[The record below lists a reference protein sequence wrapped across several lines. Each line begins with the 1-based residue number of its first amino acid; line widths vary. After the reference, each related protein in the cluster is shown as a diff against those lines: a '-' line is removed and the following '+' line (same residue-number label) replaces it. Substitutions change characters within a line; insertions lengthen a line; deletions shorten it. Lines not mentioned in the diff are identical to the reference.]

1 MNPKSYHRLA
11 FVLLALLLAAA
22 LPAIALAAPSFAVL
36 AQDEPT
42 SDVITPEALANMTYI
57 SELTPSG
64 EVTLVD
70 GKFEDT
76 ANRYV
81 AVLAP
86 EPRTYGQLG
95 GQDASA
101 VLLGENSGGSGIFTS
116 LAVVLDQDGEPV
128 NVASMLLGDRVDVY
142 ALAIDLD
149 RIIVEMVRQ
158 GPNDPMCCP
167 TEVVQIIYALSDD
180 NQLVEA
186 GVSLLGSGAQVSLG
200 VAPEGGYQ
208 TNVMPATPYD
218 DTGAVPTG
226 APIHTLLTGGT
237 EDVATIF
244 AAGGPYIAVYPARDY
259 ARLWEAAGD
268 STITFLFEDLEVLLA
283 DQPASLSASLPIAPP
298 AEIDDLA
305 AQVSYLSGEGF
316 SGVRFVA
323 RATSSGSVADDRL
336 AYYFTGFTDD
346 RHYLIAVQ
354 WPVATEADLT
364 ALDAAADADWTPALS
379 EIDAIVT
386 ALSIQNSE
394 ALSAEDLANLTVP
407 SMLLDKPVVLSS
419 GVYTEAGESGAA
431 SDVTT
436 VQLLGEP
443 IAIGQVDGFE
453 SAAVL
458 IVENGGGTGQF
469 ISLALVQK
477 IGGEAVTSATAFLGD
492 RPRVSNV
499 AINEDGSITVDMIQ
513 VGPNDAFCCANMPM
527 TTTYVKAGDQLVYR
541 DQASATIDAS
551 GITEGVV
558 AFVVQ
563 PTPYDN
569 TVPPSGQGEPKHFTW
584 AIGDVDDVTQATQM
598 GGGYVSVYPLEAYQA
613 IGDLE
618 GDPFVADTV
627 AQLRTLLAEQPANPE
642 PPLPVL
648 PQLPATNDFAAQVSY
663 LDLADGGVGVRFIGR
678 FAQDVSPIE
687 NYQLRYVFQGLSAD
701 EQFLIVASIP
711 VTTTA
716 LPAEPQSMSGDEY
729 TQFAAVY
736 SDYLAEMTA
745 MFDALASTDFTTDLA
760 TLDAMMQSVTPEST
774 INPLAP
780 DALANMEVKS
790 ELTADGVALLANG
803 VYTEPVAPGS
813 ASMIEV
819 QLQPFPIAY
828 GQIDEQDAAAVV
840 IAESGGGSGT
850 FINLALIVDQD
861 GMAVHVASV
870 PLGDRVVVQ
879 ELAID
884 NNQITAMML
893 TQGPED
899 PMCCPSQNI
908 TQIYELQG
916 ETLVLVDET
925 TETAV
930 AGESV
935 LAGTSWIWVETL
947 MNDGSVKTP
956 GTEGAFTLT
965 FLDDGA
971 VSATTDCNT
980 FNGSFSEGSDGVEL
994 TIAFLISTAMACPD
1008 GAQEQEFI
1016 ADVTSINGYIIT
1028 DAGQLALL
1036 LPFDSGSIMFDTAE
1050 AVSTDVGMEPAAEA
1064 ETEAAAP
1071 TSLPGTT
1078 WNWVQTQYSN
1088 DFVVA
1093 PADPTAYR
1101 ITFGE
1106 DGTVNVQDDCNVL
1119 NGTYTAGENGELTID
1134 LQTSTMAACP
1144 PGSLHD
1150 QFLLDLSGV
1159 ASYLIQDGSL
1169 FAAIKFDTGV
1179 MEFAPSE

>member
-1 MNPKSYHRLA
+1 MNPKSLQRLA
-11 FVLLALLLAAA
+11 LILFALLLTVA
-22 LPAIALAAPSFAVL
+22 LPVVALATPFSAVL

-42 SDVITPEALANMTYI
+42 SNAITPEALANMTYI
-57 SELTPSG
+57 SQLTPSG

-70 GKFEDT
+70 GQFED
-76 ANRYV
+76 ADNRYA
-81 AVLAP
+81 AVLAS
-86 EPRTYGQLG
+86 EPRAFGQLG
-95 GQDASA
+95 GQDAAA
-101 VLLGENSGGSGIFTS
+101 VLLGENSGGSGVFVS
-116 LAVVLDQDGEPV
+116 LAIVLDQDGAPV
-128 NVASMLLGDRVDVY
+128 NVASTLLGDRVDVY
-142 ALAIDLD
+142 ALEMDGS
-149 RIIVEMVRQ
+149 RIIVDMVRQ

-167 TEVVQIIYALSDD
+167 TEVARIIYVLGDN
-180 NQLVEA
+180 NQLIQA
-186 GVSLLGSGAQVSLG
+186 GVTLLGSGAQVALN
-200 VAPEGGYQ
+200 VAPAEGYQ

-218 DTGAVPTG
+218 DAGALPAG
-226 APIHTLLTGGT
+226 APIHTLLTVGT
-237 EDVATIF
+237 EDAATIF
-244 AAGGPYIAVYPARDY
+244 AAGGPYIAVYPAREY

-268 STITFLFEDLEVLLA
+268 STITFLFEDLESLLA
-283 DQPASLSASLPIAPP
+283 DQPARLSAPLPIAPP

-305 AQVSYLSGEGF
+305 AQVSYLSGESF

-323 RATSSGSVADDRL
+323 RATPSGVVADDQL

-346 RHYLIAVQ
+346 RRYLIAAQ
-354 WPVATEADLT
+354 WPVTTTAEPD

-386 ALSIQNSE
+386 SLIIQNNE

-443 IAIGQVDGFE
+443 IAFGQVDGLE

-477 IGGEAVTSATAFLGD
+477 IGGEAVASATAFLGD
-492 RPRVSNV
+492 RPRVSNL

-527 TTTYVKAGDQLVYR
+527 TITYVKAGEQLVHR

-563 PTPYDN
+563 PTAYDN

-584 AIGDVDDVTQATQM
+584 ALGDVDTVTQATQM

-613 IGDLE
+613 IWDLE

-627 AQLRTLLAEQPANPE
+627 AQLRTLLSERPANPA

-678 FAQDVSPIE
+678 FVQDVSPIE
-687 NYQLRYVFQGLSAD
+687 NYQLRYVFQGLSVD
-701 EQFLIVASIP
+701 EQFLIVANIP

-716 LPAEPQSMSGDEY
+716 LPVEPQPMSGDEY

-745 MFDALASTDFTTDLA
+745 MFDALASTDFAPDLA
-760 TLDAMMQSVTPEST
+760 VLDAMIQSVTPEYT
-774 INPLAP
+774 VNPLAP
-780 DALANMEVKS
+780 DVLANMEIKS
-790 ELTADGVALLANG
+790 ELTADGVALLASG

-813 ASMIEV
+813 ASVIEV

-828 GQIDEQDAAAVV
+828 GQIDEQDAAAVI

-850 FINLALIVDQD
+850 FVNLALIVDQD
-861 GMAVHVASV
+861 GTAEHVASA
-870 PLGDRVVVQ
+870 PLGENVVVQ

-884 NNQITAMML
+884 NNQITLAML
-893 TQGPED
+893 TQGPDD
-899 PMCCPSQNI
+899 PLCCPSQI
-908 TQIYELQG
+908 VTQVYELQG
-916 ETLVLVDET
+916 ETLALVDET
-925 TETAV
+925 TETAL
-930 AGESV
+930 AGESA
-935 LAGTSWIWVETL
+935 LAGTLWTWVETQ

-956 GTEGAFTLT
+956 ATEGAFTLT

-980 FNGSFSEGSDGVEL
+980 FNGSFTEGSDGVGL

-1036 LPFDSGSIMFDTAE
+1036 LPFDSGSMIFNPAE
-1050 AVSTDVGMEPAAEA
+1050 VASAEPAAMPVA
-1064 ETEAAAP
+1064 EAP
-1071 TSLPGTT
+1071 TSLPNTT

-1093 PADPTAYR
+1093 PADPTLYR
-1101 ITFGE
+1101 ITFGT

-1134 LQTSTMAACP
+1134 LRTSTMAACP

-1150 QFLLDLSGV
+1150 QFILDLSGV
-1159 ASYLIQDGSL
+1159 ASYLIEDGSL

-1179 MEFAPSE
+1179 MEFAPAQ